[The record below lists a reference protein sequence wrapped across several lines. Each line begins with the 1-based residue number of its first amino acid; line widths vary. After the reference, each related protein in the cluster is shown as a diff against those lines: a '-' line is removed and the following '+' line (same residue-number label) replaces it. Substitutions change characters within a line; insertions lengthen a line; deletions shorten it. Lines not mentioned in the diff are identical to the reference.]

1 MTHNFLF
8 IPRARLSL
16 LVAMLA
22 AISTVA
28 QAALRFRFVVMSD
41 IHINV
46 KAPQAFSDLT
56 QSVNQI
62 NATDSIDFVLV
73 TGDIADEGDSASL
86 ALAKRGLDSLR
97 VPYYIIE
104 GNHDLK
110 WSESGGLDFRR
121 IFGYERFKFEH
132 KGFLFLG
139 FGCGPLMRMALGH
152 VNPED
157 IEWLKTELKANGTQ
171 GKPVFLV
178 THIPMLPED
187 MDNWYDVTDA
197 VRQYPVVAFING
209 HYHSNRHLSY
219 DGIEGIVNTS
229 NLRQQGRQAGQYNE
243 WDVGTD
249 SISVYTHPVGA
260 PRQLWTRLST
270 VPHHDND
277 RAHWASRPDYSVNK
291 QYPSVKEHWH
301 VNLGAG
307 IYSSPINY
315 KGRIITADNLGRL
328 TCFDRKGR
336 QQWQFATGA
345 RIIGTPAAEKG
356 IVVAG
361 SADSY
366 IYGIKIKDGSMA
378 WKCRTRRPV
387 VSAVTIS
394 KGIAYV
400 GSSDGTFRAL
410 RITDGS
416 LLWAN
421 DSIRGYV
428 ETRPLVTQ
436 DKVVFGTWANRLYA
450 LDRTTGRTTW
460 VWHTPKGLGMHYSP
474 AAVWPVEAQGKVF
487 IADPERALTAIDI
500 ATGRQ
505 LWRTKRSKVRE
516 SIGIS
521 ADGKRIYAKT
531 MTDSIVC
538 YSTESTQPEELW
550 ASNVGFGYEHAT
562 VMLPENEGRVYSS
575 TKDGLVFALDAISG
589 RVLWK
594 HKIGNTLIN
603 TVVPLDRRHLLLTNE
618 DGTLAELNIEP

>member
-1 MTHNFLF
+1 MTHTLLS
-8 IPRARLSL
+8 IPRLRLGL
-16 LVAMLA
+16 LA
-22 AISTVA
+22 ALLAVVSTVVQA
-28 QAALRFRFVVMSD
+28 QRFRFVVISD

-46 KAPQAFSDLT
+46 KSPQAYSDLT
-56 QSVNQI
+56 QSVSQI
-62 NATDSIDFVLV
+62 NNTDSIDFVLV

-86 ALAKRGLDSLR
+86 AMAKRGLERLR

-110 WSESGGLDFRR
+110 WSESGGLDFQH

-152 VNPED
+152 VYPED
-157 IEWLKTELKANGTQ
+157 IEWLKQELSANGRK

-178 THIPMLPED
+178 THIPMVPQE

-197 VRQYPVVAFING
+197 VRPYPVVAFIDG
-209 HYHSNRHLSY
+209 HLHVNKYIVA
-219 DGIEGIVNTS
+219 DGIPSVVNVS
-229 NLRQQGRQAGQYNE
+229 NLRGKGNTAGQYNE
-243 WDVGTD
+243 WDVSDD
-249 SISVYTHPVGA
+249 SVRVYLHPVGE
-260 PRQLWTRLST
+260 PRRQWLSI
-270 VPHHDND
+270 PAQPAHDND
-277 RAHWASRPDYSVNK
+277 RSHWFQRPDFSVNS
-291 QYPSVKEHWH
+291 QYAGVKEAWH
-301 VNLGAG
+301 VSLGAG
-307 IYSSPINY
+307 IYSSPVSY
-315 KGRIITADNLGRL
+315 KGRIITADNLGRI

-336 QQWQFATGA
+336 QQWQFTTGA
-345 RIIGTPAAEKG
+345 RIIGTPAADKG
-356 IVVAG
+356 IAVAG
-361 SADSY
+361 SGDGY
-366 IYGIKIKDGSMA
+366 IYGIRIKDGSLA
-378 WKCRTRRPV
+378 WKYRTRRPV

-410 RITDGS
+410 QVNDGS
-416 LLWAN
+416 VAWKN
-421 DSIRGYV
+421 DSIKGYV
-428 ETRPLVTQ
+428 ETKPLVTK

-450 LDRTTGRTTW
+450 LDCTTGRTAW

-487 IADPERALTAIDI
+487 IADPERALTAIDL

-505 LWRTKRSKVRE
+505 LWRTKQSKVRE

-531 MTDSIVC
+531 MMDSIVC
-538 YSTESTQPEELW
+538 YSTKSAQPEELW

-575 TKDGLVFALDAISG
+575 TKNGLVFALDARSG
-589 RVLWK
+589 KVLWK
-594 HKIGNTLIN
+594 HKTGNTLVN
-603 TVVPLDRRHLLLTNE
+603 TVLPLDKRHLLLTNE
-618 DGTLAELNIEP
+618 DGTLAELEIEP